1 MDISKKE
8 ALKMFNHLYKELDDI
23 YHKLALK
30 AELSDSAFCILYAI
44 ACMGDGCLQKDI
56 SEYFFQSRQTINSSV
71 KNLEKKGYLSLV
83 RGNSKDK
90 HIHLTTEGQRLV
102 KDKITPVIETEEAA
116 FASMTVQ
123 DRQELLRLT
132 EQYIRLFQNKTD
144 QIL

>member
-1 MDISKKE
+1 M
-8 ALKMFNHLYKELDDI
+8 
-23 YHKLALK
+23 
-30 AELSDSAFCILYAI
+30 
-44 ACMGDGCLQKDI
+44 DI

-102 KDKITPVIETEEAA
+102 KDKITPVIEMEEAA